1 MARSYRAQLCAA
13 IAAVVPVADLRD
25 VDRRSRDRWGFYPLA
40 VVWLFAA
47 LSRGASLAERFADAR
62 GWVRGLAPRLRLPR
76 TYRGFAQAV
85 RRKGSVLG
93 AWLTIAFQDRLAAV
107 AGGAD
112 LVGGWRPLAVDG
124 TRFDCPRSRS
134 CQRAYR
140 RAGREGSPPQLG
152 LVTLWHLGA
161 HCWWDGRVGPAV
173 TPERSLLRDM
183 LDGLPPRALL
193 VGDAGFIGYGLCEE
207 LGRRGVA
214 FLLRVGANV
223 ELLTRLGA
231 VRREGADTVYLWP
244 KRDRRRR
251 RPLPLR
257 LVVAGSGKRRV
268 YLVTNV
274 LCRTALSRKQAAA
287 FYRRRWG
294 VETAYRAVKQTLARR
309 KLCSRSADLAALELA
324 GVFLAG
330 WAVSLLALVARG
342 RAALTRAWSPAG
354 AYAALRVFLGRP
366 TARGRSLRRA
376 LARAVPTAS
385 QPGRRK
391 TRQRWPHKKN
401 DPRCGKPR
409 LTRASRPLA
418 RHAQRVMAVAA

>member
-13 IAAVVPVADLRD
+13 TAAVLPAAGLRS
-25 VDRRSRDRWGFYPLA
+25 VDRRCRDRWGFYPLA
-40 VVWLFAA
+40 MVWLFAA
-47 LSRGASLAERFADAR
+47 LSRGPTLAERFGDAR
-62 GWVRGLAPRLRLPR
+62 GWLRGLAPRLRLAKS
-76 TYRGFAQAV
+76 YRGFAQAL
-85 RRKGSVLG
+85 RRKGEVLG
-93 AWLTIAFQDRLAAV
+93 LWLTAAFQERLA
-107 AGGAD
+107 GWSGDAD

-140 RAGREGSPPQLG
+140 RAGRAGSPPQVG

-161 HCWWDGRVGPAV
+161 HCWWDGRVGAAV
-173 TPERSLLRDM
+173 IAERALLRDM

-193 VGDAGFIGYGLCEE
+193 VGDAGFVGYDLCGD
-207 LGRRGVA
+207 LDRRGVM

-231 VRREGADTVYLWP
+231 VRREGDDTVYLWP
-244 KRDRRRR
+244 KRNRGHG

-274 LCRTALSRKQAAA
+274 LSRTALSRRQAAD

-309 KLCSRSADLAALELA
+309 RLGSRSADLAALELV
-324 GVFLAG
+324 GIFLAA
-330 WAVSLLALVARG
+330 WAASLLALFARG
-342 RAALTRAWSPAG
+342 RTALARAWSPAQ
-354 AYAALRVFLGRP
+354 ACAALRAFLGRP

-376 LARAVPTAS
+376 LAAAVPAAAR
-385 QPGRRK
+385 PGRRK

-401 DPRCGKPR
+401 DPPCGRPR
-409 LTRASRPLA
+409 LTRAPRPLA
-418 RHAQRVMAVAA
+418 RLAQRVMAAAA

>member
-1 MARSYRAQLCAA
+1 MAPSYRAQLRAA
-13 IAAVVPVADLRD
+13 IAAVLPVADFRS

-40 VVWLFAA
+40 VVWLCAA
-47 LSRGASLAERFADAR
+47 VSRGASLAERFADAR
-62 GWVRGLAPRLRLPR
+62 GWLRGLAPRRRVPR

-85 RRKGSVLG
+85 RRKGTWLG
-93 AWLTIAFQDRLAAV
+93 AWLTVTFQDRLAAF
-107 AGGAD
+107 AGEAD

-124 TRFDCPRSRS
+124 TRFDCPRTRS

-140 RAGREGSPPQLG
+140 RAGRRGSPPQLG

-173 TPERSLLRDM
+173 ASERALLRQM
-183 LDGLPPRALL
+183 LNGLPPRALV
-193 VGDAGFIGYGLCEE
+193 VGDAGFVGYGLCAD
-207 LGRRGVA
+207 LSRRGVA

-231 VRREGADTVYLWP
+231 VRREAADTVYLWP
-244 KRDRRRR
+244 KRDRGRR

-274 LCRTALSRKQAAA
+274 ISRTALSRRQAAD

-324 GVFLAG
+324 GIFLAG
-330 WAVSLLALVARG
+330 WAVALLALSARG
-342 RAALTRAWSPAG
+342 RRALTRAWSPAQ
-354 AYAALRVFLGRP
+354 ACAALRAFLGRP
-366 TARGRSLRRA
+366 AARGRSLRRA
-376 LARAVPTAS
+376 LARAVPAAAR
-385 QPGRRK
+385 PGRRK
-391 TRQRWPHKKN
+391 ARQRWPHKKN
-401 DPRCGKPR
+401 DPPCGRPR

-418 RHAQRVMAVAA
+418 RQAQRVMAAAA

>member
-1 MARSYRAQLCAA
+1 MHRSYRAQSRAA
-13 IAAVVPVADLRD
+13 IAAVLPAADLRR
-25 VDRRSRDRWGFYPLA
+25 VDRRCRDRWGYYPLA
-40 VVWLFAA
+40 CVWLFAA
-47 LSRGASLAERFADAR
+47 VSRGASLAERFADAR
-62 GWVRGLAPRLRLPR
+62 SWLRGLAPRLRLA
-76 TYRGFAQAV
+76 TSYRGFAQAV
-85 RRKGSVLG
+85 RRKGEVL
-93 AWLTIAFQDRLAAV
+93 AVWLTAAFQERLMAF
-107 AGGAD
+107 AGDAD

-140 RAGREGSPPQLG
+140 RAGRPGSPPQLG

-173 TPERSLLRDM
+173 IAERTLLRAM
-183 LDGLPPRALL
+183 LDDLPPRALL
-193 VGDAGFIGYGLCEE
+193 VGDAGFVGYGLCEE

-231 VRREGADTVYLWP
+231 YRRESADTVYLWP
-244 KRDRRRR
+244 QRDRRRR

-257 LVVAGSGKRRV
+257 LVVAGTGKRRV

-274 LCRTALSRKQAAA
+274 LSRTALSRARAAD

-309 KLCSRSADLAALELA
+309 RLLSRSADLAALELA

-330 WAVSLLALVARG
+330 WAVSLLALFARG
-342 RAALTRAWSPAG
+342 RPAAARAWSPAQ
-354 AYAALRVFLGRP
+354 AAAALRGFLSRP
-366 TARGRSLRRA
+366 AARGRSLRRA
-376 LARAVPTAS
+376 LARAVPTPS
-385 QPGRRK
+385 RPGRRK

-401 DPRCGKPR
+401 DPPCGRPR

-418 RHAQRVMAVAA
+418 RQAQRVMAAAA